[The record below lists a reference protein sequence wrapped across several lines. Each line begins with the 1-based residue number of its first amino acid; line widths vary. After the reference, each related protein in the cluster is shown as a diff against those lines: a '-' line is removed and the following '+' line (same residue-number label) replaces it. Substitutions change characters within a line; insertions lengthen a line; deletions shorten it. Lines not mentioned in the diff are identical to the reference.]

1 MKKTGLT
8 REEVALLLIGV
19 AALAFAGYSF
29 YAEYER
35 SGQISALA
43 LGIVIVVAVAGTLF
57 GAKAWNRLR
66 R

>member
-1 MKKTGLT
+1 LRGIRSTPN
-8 REEVALLLIGV
+8 
-19 AALAFAGYSF
+19 
-29 YAEYER
+29 YER

>member
-1 MKKTGLT
+1 M
-8 REEVALLLIGV
+8 ALLLIGV

-43 LGIVIVVAVAGTLF
+43 LC
-57 GAKAWNRLR
+57 N
-66 R
+66 